1 MDTTGTLGGRK
12 TSCNV
17 PFAVSSPHPSK
28 RTTGTES
35 SMPSITERSFL
46 EIDLVT
52 KYRHLKAG
60 LQNKQ
65 VNKKI
70 RLGGGAV
77 ANHFDLD
84 FACIRLTE
92 WAFLETGLHGTQS
105 HPCNPWEMPFQR
117 GSEKVGEECGELQV
131 FEKIFVGRSLTVT
144 PPLYFRT
151 QGGTLVGVW
160 LRREKKY
167 AG

>member
-1 MDTTGTLGGRK
+1 MTT
-12 TSCNV
+12 
-17 PFAVSSPHPSK
+17 
-28 RTTGTES
+28 
-35 SMPSITERSFL
+35 
-46 EIDLVT
+46 T
-52 KYRHLKAG
+52 KGHWYRHLKAG

-117 GSEKVGEECGELQV
+117 GSEKVGEECGELQG
-131 FEKIFVGRSLTVT
+131 FEKIFVGRSLAET
-144 PPLYFRT
+144 PLLYSILSYSGRNL
-151 QGGTLVGVW
+151 G
-160 LRREKKY
+160 RS
-167 AG
+167 